1 MQRESVLNPGDVI
14 QSAAYWR
21 LRAEELRTIADDAHD
36 PRAKAIMMRIAADYD
51 RLAQY
56 ADDSAALDSMLMRVG
71 ADYARLTDSRRTH
84 N

>member
-14 QSAAYWR
+14 QSATYWR

-36 PRAKAIMMRIAADYD
+36 PGAKAIMMRIAADYD
-51 RLAQY
+51 RLARH

-71 ADYARLTDSRRTH
+71 ADYARLTDRRTH

>member
-1 MQRESVLNPGDVI
+1 MQLESVLNPGDVI
-14 QSAAYWR
+14 QSATYWR

-36 PRAKAIMMRIAADYD
+36 PGAKAIMMRIAADYD

-71 ADYARLTDSRRTH
+71 ADYARLTDGRTH

>member
-36 PRAKAIMMRIAADYD
+36 PGAKAIMMRIAAACPHP
-51 RLAQY
+51 LG
-56 ADDSAALDSMLMRVG
+56 SSPH
-71 ADYARLTDSRRTH
+71 ARPLGEEHRPRH
-84 N
+84 PERQP

>member
-36 PRAKAIMMRIAADYD
+36 PGAKAIMMRIAAD
-51 RLAQY
+51 RLARH

-71 ADYARLTDSRRTH
+71 ADYARLTDRRRTH

>member
-36 PRAKAIMMRIAADYD
+36 PGAKAIMMPIAADYD
-51 RLAQY
+51 RLARH

-71 ADYARLTDSRRTH
+71 ADYARLTDRRTH